1 MKITGLSLSKLV
13 AVLLIAVI
21 WAVISPVISPLFF
34 YSGMAEGADLEDSI
48 SRIQK
53 AYEGLTDIRGQFVQK
68 STIKDLGRT
77 DTYKGEFFIK
87 PPLKMKW
94 AYKGNAAQD
103 IIVSNDTMLMYKK
116 GEKQAYRTRFDRET
130 YGQTP
135 LALLG
140 GFGKITEEFM
150 ITSKGNALILKPK
163 KTLGT
168 VTSIRITLSET
179 GFPVKSFTIYDSR
192 ANVVEIELRDIAT
205 NTGIKDSLFDL
216 TVPKGVSIFDQG
228 F

>member
-1 MKITGLSLSKLV
+1 MKIKKLLLSKLV
-13 AVLLIAVI
+13 VVLLIA
-21 WAVISPVISPLFF
+21 AISSLFF
-34 YSGMAEGADLEDSI
+34 YSRMAEGADLEDSI

-87 PPLKMKW
+87 PPMKMKW
-94 AYKGNAAQD
+94 SYKGNAAQD
-103 IIVSNDTMLMYKK
+103 IIVNNETMLMYKK

-130 YGQTP
+130 YGQIP

-168 VTSIRITLSET
+168 VTSILITLSEV

-192 ANVVEIELRDIAT
+192 ANVVEVKLRDIAT